1 MQHLVLLFSLVLT
14 RVGAFVAVLP
24 LFGSINVPRTVK
36 AGLAF
41 ALATVWFG
49 NVAAELP
56 TSLLTASPET
66 SWFAYGLAVAREAV
80 MGAMLGYAFGLFQVP
95 ARVCGE
101 FLTEE
106 LGLSFGAFIDPTTQG
121 NVSALTQ
128 IIEALGVLLFLG
140 LDGHHLFLTAL
151 DATFARYPVGTA
163 MPAVPLEPLVG
174 GAALTVQWGVAIAM
188 PVVVGL
194 FVVTFALT
202 LMARA
207 APQINLFTVG
217 FPLRLL
223 AGLVLLVLLI
233 PNLLNALVNA
243 LGRFG
248 DLLTRLI

>member
-1 MQHLVLLFSLVLT
+1 MQTYVLLFSLVLT

-24 LFGSINVPRTVK
+24 LFGGVNVPRLVK

-49 NVAAELP
+49 NLAAGPPPE
-56 TSLLTASPET
+56 LLTRPLET
-66 SWFAYGLAVAREAV
+66 SWLAYGVAVLRETAL
-80 MGAMLGYAFGLFQVP
+80 GALLGYAFGLFQVP

-106 LGLSFGAFIDPTTQG
+106 LGLSFGAFLDPTQQG

-128 IIEALGVLLFLG
+128 IIDALGVLLFLG
-140 LDGHHLFLTAL
+140 LDGHHLFLAAL
-151 DATFARYPVGTA
+151 DATFARYPVGGA
-163 MPAVPLEPLVG
+163 LPEVPTEHLVA

-188 PVVVGL
+188 PVAAAL
-194 FVVTFALT
+194 FLVTFVLA
-202 LMARA
+202 LMARV

-217 FPLRLL
+217 FPMRLV
-223 AGLVLLVLLI
+223 AGLTLLVLLL
-233 PNLLNALVNA
+233 PNLLTALVNA

-248 DLLTRLI
+248 QLLTRLI